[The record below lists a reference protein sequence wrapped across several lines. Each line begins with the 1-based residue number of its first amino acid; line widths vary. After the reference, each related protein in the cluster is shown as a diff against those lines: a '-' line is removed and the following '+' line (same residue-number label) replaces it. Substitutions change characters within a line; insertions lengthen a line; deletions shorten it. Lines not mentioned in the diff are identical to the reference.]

1 MDPRSV
7 RIKKRLEEKRK
18 RLRRVFTSSIA
29 ISSILLGSTKLTTA
43 TYGEFNDSEER
54 EIAISAC
61 IVFPK
66 YIEEQKEKA
75 EELAKEMEEELKE
88 ALSTI
93 EELKIDDFTKKVG
106 EAIKEDTEGEA
117 APPSSSSPPGDS
129 STVEGLKAV
138 QAQLSSEI
146 TAAEGEIQSN
156 SEKISQITE
165 LAAELQALQTAL
177 GKIAG
182 DALPK
187 VKEDIQNKT
196 EQFKEIKKFI
206 EEAREQVE
214 FPCDYDPEFFP
225 MIMDALTVIEEKT
238 NKNTEKMEETFRQ
251 TEEQVKQFEDQSK
264 QFEDNIK
271 SLEAANGSIK
281 SKITALQQEIASID
295 TQIEQLIEK
304 QKEEERLK
312 KLKEEE
318 KKKEEEQ
325 KKLEEQKKKEEED
338 KKKAEDQKKKEEA
351 ENSGADKGNDEQK
364 EEKPAIEGSKQE
376 EQPAQDKPAESEQ
389 QSEAAE
395 SNTAG

>member
-1 MDPRSV
+1 MDPRSE

-29 ISSILLGSTKLTTA
+29 ISSILLGSAKLTTT
-43 TYGEFNDSEER
+43 TYGEFNDSEEQD
-54 EIAISAC
+54 IAISAC
-61 IVFPK
+61 LVFPK

-75 EELAKEMEEELKE
+75 EELAKEMEDELEE

-117 APPSSSSPPGDS
+117 APPSSSAPPGDS

-156 SEKISQITE
+156 TEKVSQITE

-182 DALPK
+182 EALPK

-214 FPCDYDPEFFP
+214 FPCKYDPEFFP
-225 MIMDALTVIEEKT
+225 MIMDALLEIEEKAK
-238 NKNTEKMEETFRQ
+238 KNTEKMEEAIKQ
-251 TEEQVKQFEDQSK
+251 TEEQVKQFEEQSK
-264 QFEDNIK
+264 QFEDNMK
-271 SLEAANGSIK
+271 SLEAANESLK

-318 KKKEEEQ
+318 EAKEEEKKKEEEQ
-325 KKLEEQKKKEEED
+325 KKLEED

-351 ENSGADKGNDEQK
+351 EKSGGDKGNNEQK
-364 EEKPAIEGSKQE
+364 EEKPAKEETIQT

-389 QSEAAE
+389 PSEAAE

>member
-75 EELAKEMEEELKE
+75 EELAKEMEEELEE

-106 EAIKEDTEGEA
+106 EAIKEAAEGES
-117 APPSSSSPPGDS
+117 APPSSSAPPGDS

-156 SEKISQITE
+156 TEKISQITE

-225 MIMDALTVIEEKT
+225 LIMDALTVIEEKT
-238 NKNTEKMEETFRQ
+238 NKNTEKMEETIKQ
-251 TEEQVKQFEDQSK
+251 TEEQVKQFEKQSK

-271 SLEAANGSIK
+271 SLEAANESIK

-304 QKEEERLK
+304 QKEEERLN
-312 KLKEEE
+312 KLKEEELKKEEE

-325 KKLEEQKKKEEED
+325 KKLEED

-364 EEKPAIEGSKQE
+364 EEKPAIEESKQE